1 MERCREDVRV
11 SELNEGREGALKGG
25 YFSLYLVGT
34 WAACFVLVWL
44 MTYNS
49 VAASV
54 V

>member
-1 MERCREDVRV
+1 MERCRGDVRM
-11 SELNEGREGALKGG
+11 SELKERRKGALKGG